1 MKIYIVMEGEPYEG
15 GTILSVHK
23 TEEGAKKALEKH
35 LKFCIEIGFD
45 DSWSKIIEHEL
56 ED

>member
-1 MKIYIVMEGEPYEG
+1 MEGEPCEV
-15 GTILSVHK
+15 GTVLSVHK

-45 DSWSKIIEHEL
+45 DSWSEIIEHEL